1 MLRYVEIVRISEKN
15 GLMLIAVAIVLFY
28 WVFDVVTE
36 GQMLDQLSNLCHI
49 IIADQSIFS

>member
-1 MLRYVEIVRISEKN
+1 MLRYVEIVRIIEKN

-36 GQMLDQLSNLCHI
+36 GQMLDQLS
-49 IIADQSIFS
+49 SPS